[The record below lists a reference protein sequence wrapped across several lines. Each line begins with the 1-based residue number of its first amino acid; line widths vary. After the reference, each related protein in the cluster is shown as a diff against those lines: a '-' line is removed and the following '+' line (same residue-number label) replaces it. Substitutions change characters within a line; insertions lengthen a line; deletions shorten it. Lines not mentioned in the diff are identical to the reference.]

1 MSHPYIAQAG
11 KRKEFDMP
19 QMFDWI
25 LYAILILPLIFL
37 TWDWL
42 RNR

>member
-1 MSHPYIAQAG
+1 MSYPSSAEAG
-11 KRKEFDMP
+11 KQKEFNMP

-37 TWDWL
+37 TWDWY
-42 RNR
+42 RHR